1 MCDTRQSPLWYSR
14 DHSETCYRTLQ
25 SFAVSVD
32 GPQRMMAWLADKHHR
47 PFKDRQAS
55 LDHCESEGSAM
66 FLTLVQNVS
75 IRQMKDR
82 AIICRRMIRTSL
94 TSSNR
99 AAFGLGF
106 AAGLIHSNIRSS
118 CYSMDHRKIEDIVRC
133 ILNRYKSTKASC
145 VAARQRN
152 LVGKLKHRLRI
163 AHCGSSL
170 LSTSL

>member
-1 MCDTRQSPLWYSR
+1 MQIEIFSYFWWHRNAFAILRHWFSDGLTFQLCDTRQSPLWYSR

-99 AAFGLGF
+99 AAFGLG
-106 AAGLIHSNIRSS
+106 LIDFTLDWDLLQDWYTATYAHPVIQWIIERLKTS
-118 CYSMDHRKIEDIVRC
+118 CAVF
-133 ILNRYKSTKASC
+133 
-145 VAARQRN
+145 
-152 LVGKLKHRLRI
+152 
-163 AHCGSSL
+163 
-170 LSTSL
+170 